1 MRLTGMPLTLLAY
14 PAETIPNRHFAG
26 NELGALDRIYL
37 PEALAPLLPD
47 PPIEAREFIEDDNR
61 SAIVPEST
69 ATLDGQPLFLS
80 VKGVGSGV
88 DPYSWRA
95 LDRAYAAELSD
106 DPEVRAR
113 LQRTPPDPRDRFLT
127 GELWLRG
134 APYGGQGLEHATT
147 ALRVSEQ
154 ARGTDLAGFRI
165 APVVKIALLPKALEE
180 QLRSIHWYRKFPGR
194 MAQELRLVPSNV
206 RIFFHGKN
214 TLGSNVRHIF
224 DQFQVDTNER
234 ALTFEANFVRSAV
247 AMLTLFAR
255 TLKFDAARGKYGGLD
270 YYDVW
275 LDKDAVLA
283 PDGTAFFVDL
293 EGIEEVFVE
302 RAGVRE
308 KVEDQVYRTLYEM
321 MFAYEQIESERT
333 RRFGPAGTR
342 KRQFA
347 AVLRRALAEDRF
359 VRLVDERGH
368 LELSIRNALGEE
380 SLYSRFRLVDAS
392 HGEL

>member
-1 MRLTGMPLTLLAY
+1 MRLTGMPLALLGY
-14 PAETIPNRHFAG
+14 PAETIPNRQFVG
-26 NELGALDRIYL
+26 SDLGALDRVYL
-37 PEALAPLLPD
+37 PEALASLMPD
-47 PPIEAREFIEDDNR
+47 PPVEIREFVEDDNR
-61 SAIVPEST
+61 SAIVPDPI
-69 ATLDGQPLFLS
+69 ATLDGKTMYLS

-88 DPYSWRA
+88 DPYSWRP

-113 LQRTPPDPRDRFLT
+113 LQGNPPDPRDRFLT

-134 APYGGQGLEHATT
+134 SPYGGQGLEHART
-147 ALRVSEQ
+147 ALRVSER

-165 APVVKIALLPKALEE
+165 APVVKVALLPPALEE

-206 RIFFHGKN
+206 RVFFHGKN
-214 TLGSNVRHIF
+214 TIGSNVRHIF
-224 DQFQVDTNER
+224 EQFQVDTNVR

-255 TLKFDAARGKYGGLD
+255 TLAFDADRGRYRGLD
-270 YYDVW
+270 YADVW

-293 EGIEEVFVE
+293 EGIEEVLVE
-302 RAGVRE
+302 RSGVRE

-321 MFAYEQIESERT
+321 MFAYEQIEDERT

-342 KRQFA
+342 KRHFA
-347 AVLRRALAEDRF
+347 GVLRRALADDRY
-359 VRLVDERGH
+359 VRLVDEGGH
-368 LELSIRNALGEE
+368 LELSIRNPLGEE
-380 SLYSRFRLVDAS
+380 SLYSRFRLVDGS